1 MRGVVYVV
9 DDDESVRKA
18 IMRLLRSLECQ
29 ARGYES
35 GEQLLDTTFEGPEPG
50 CILLDLRMSGLTGL
64 DVLDS
69 LAARDHPPIVMVS
82 GHGDVSTCASAM
94 KRGAC
99 DFLEKPVHAAQLRSV
114 IVKAFMEDIAAQS
127 ARRITN
133 TCNAH
138 IATLTPRE
146 RVVLQY
152 VISGRLNKVT
162 AEDLG
167 ISEKTIKVHRARIL
181 QKMQVRSVAEL
192 TRICTLIGIRPADP
206 SPSFSL
212 SMTNARALALSDAA
226 T

>member
-9 DDDESVRKA
+9 DDDESARKA
-18 IMRLLRSLECQ
+18 IMRLLRSLEGQ

-35 GEQLLDTTFEGPEPG
+35 GEQLVDTTFEVNEPG
-50 CILLDLRMSGLTGL
+50 CILLDLQMSGLNGL

-69 LAARDHPPIVMVS
+69 LAERDHPPVVMVS
-82 GHGDVSTCASAM
+82 GRGDVSTCANAM
-94 KRGAC
+94 KRGAV

-114 IVKAFMEDIAAQS
+114 IVKAFVEDTAAQS

-133 TCNAH
+133 MYNAR
-138 IATLTPRE
+138 IATLTPRQ

-162 AEDLG
+162 AKELG

-192 TRICTLIGIRPADP
+192 TRISTIIGIRPADP
-206 SPSFSL
+206 SPWFSL
-212 SMTNARALALSDAA
+212 SMTNARALALSETAI
-226 T
+226 

>member
-1 MRGVVYVV
+1 MRGIVHVV
-9 DDDESVRKA
+9 DDDESVRTA
-18 IMRLLRSLECQ
+18 LMRLLRSLECR
-29 ARGYES
+29 ALGYES
-35 GEQLLDTTFEGPEPG
+35 GEQLLDTTFEVNEPG
-50 CILLDLRMSGLTGL
+50 CILLDLEMSGLSGL

-82 GHGDVSTCASAM
+82 GHGDVSTCANAM

-133 TCNAH
+133 AYNAR
-138 IATLTPRE
+138 IATLTRRE

-162 AEDLG
+162 AQELG

-181 QKMQVRSVAEL
+181 RKMQVRSVAEL
-192 TRICTLIGIRPADP
+192 TRICTIIGIRHADP
-206 SPSFSL
+206 SSWF
-212 SMTNARALALSDAA
+212 SMTNARAFALNDAA

>member
-9 DDDESVRKA
+9 DDDKSARKA
-18 IMRLLRSLECQ
+18 LMRLLRSLECP

-35 GEQLLDTTFEGPEPG
+35 GEQLLDTTFEVNEPG
-50 CILLDLRMSGLTGL
+50 CILLDLEMSGLSGL

-69 LAARDHPPIVMVS
+69 LVARDHPPIVMVS

-99 DFLEKPVHAAQLRSV
+99 DFLEKPVHAAQLCSV

-133 TCNAH
+133 TYNAR
-138 IATLTPRE
+138 IATLTPRQ
-146 RVVLQY
+146 RVVLHY
-152 VISGRLNKVT
+152 VISGRMNKVT
-162 AEDLG
+162 AQELG

-192 TRICTLIGIRPADP
+192 TRICTIIGIRPADP
-206 SPSFSL
+206 SPWFSL

-226 T
+226 I